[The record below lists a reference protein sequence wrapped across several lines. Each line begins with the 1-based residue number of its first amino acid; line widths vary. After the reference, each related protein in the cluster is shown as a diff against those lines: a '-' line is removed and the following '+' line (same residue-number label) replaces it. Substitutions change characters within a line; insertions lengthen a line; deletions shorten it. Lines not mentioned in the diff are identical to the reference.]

1 MSVSGSGG
9 REKEK
14 ERGRGRESEPVFFRD
29 VVPGWLSKHIQEE
42 LVGLKLNKQTGSGG
56 TLQTSALR
64 RQREFRLARAI

>member
-9 REKEK
+9 RE
-14 ERGRGRESEPVFFRD
+14 ERGKGRGREREPVFFRD

-42 LVGLKLNKQTGSGG
+42 LVGLRLNKQTRSGS

-64 RQREFRLARAI
+64 RQREFRLARAT